1 LLSKLSP
8 YQNSSITGELIMSE
22 KGSNQPENKYSTED
36 YLSMQRRNSTK
47 TEFNEGQIMGKATS
61 NRWHNLISTNAAIAI
76 GGRLHG
82 HKCDIYANAMC
93 VKIKANRY
101 CYPDV
106 IIVNGEPK
114 FTDQY
119 QDVLLNPTIIAEIF
133 SGKTNTTDKNE
144 KLESY
149 LAMESIRECLLIK
162 EDEMRVEHYAKQN
175 PKQWIY
181 RIYNERDDVISLE
194 SVNCKLSL
202 QEIYAQLKF
211 KNAEISSTT
220 AAS

>member
-1 LLSKLSP
+1 
-8 YQNSSITGELIMSE
+8 MSE
-22 KGSNQPENKYSTED
+22 KGLNQTENKYSTED
-36 YLSMQRRNSTK
+36 YLMTQRRNSTK
-47 TEFNEGQIMGKATS
+47 NEFNDGQVMGKATS

-82 HKCDIYANAMC
+82 HKCDIYVNAMC
-93 VKIKANRY
+93 VRIKTNRF

-106 IIVNGEPK
+106 IIVNGEPT
-114 FTDQY
+114 FADTH
-119 QDVLLNPTIIAEIF
+119 QDILLNPTIIAEIF

-149 LAMESIRECLLIK
+149 LAMDSIRECLLIK

-194 SVNCKLSL
+194 AVNCKVSL

-211 KNAEISSTT
+211 KNAEVSSK
-220 AAS
+220 AAT

>member
-1 LLSKLSP
+1 
-8 YQNSSITGELIMSE
+8 MSE
-22 KGSNQPENKYSTED
+22 KASNQPENKYSTED
-36 YLSMQRRNSTK
+36 YLTMQRRNSTQN
-47 TEFNEGQIMGKATS
+47 EFNDGKIMGKATS
-61 NRWHNLISTNAAIAI
+61 NRWHNLISTNTAIAI

-114 FTDQY
+114 FADQV

-194 SVNCKLSL
+194 SVNCKVSL
-202 QEIYAQLKF
+202 QEIYAQFKF
-211 KNAEISSTT
+211 KNAEVSATTT

>member
-1 LLSKLSP
+1 
-8 YQNSSITGELIMSE
+8 MSE
-22 KGSNQPENKYSTED
+22 KPANQPEKKFTAEE
-36 YLSMQRRNSTK
+36 YLTMERRNSTK
-47 TEFNEGQIMGKATS
+47 TEFNDGQILGKATS
-61 NRWHNLISTNAAIAI
+61 NRRHNLIGTNTAIAV
-76 GGRLHG
+76 GGRLHN
-82 HKCDIYANAMC
+82 HKCDIYVNAMC
-93 VKIKANRY
+93 VRIKNNRY

-106 IIVNGEPK
+106 TIVNGEPQ
-114 FTDQY
+114 FADQN

-133 SGKTNTTDKNE
+133 SSQTNTTDKNE

-149 LAMESIRECLLIK
+149 LAMDSIRECLLIK

-194 SVNCKLSL
+194 SVNCKVSL

-211 KNAEISSTT
+211 KNAEASSS